1 MKITKVRRNNDGDIT
16 NVMTNKNET
25 LSLTQAVAFAKDGE
39 VESVVVT
46 KNRNGVEIIESSP
59 KAKENERLENLP
71 QF

>member
-16 NVMTNKNET
+16 NVMTNENET
-25 LSLTQAVAFAKDGE
+25 FSLTQVVAFAKDGE

-46 KNRNGVEIIESSP
+46 KNRNGVEVIESSP
-59 KAKENERLENLP
+59 KAKKNERLENLP